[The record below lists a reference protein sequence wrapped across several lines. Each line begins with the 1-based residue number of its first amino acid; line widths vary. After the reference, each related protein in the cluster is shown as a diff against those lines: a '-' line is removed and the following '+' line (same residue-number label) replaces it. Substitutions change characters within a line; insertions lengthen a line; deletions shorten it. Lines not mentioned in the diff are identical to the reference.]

1 MNSFHCVVFE
11 KLCQVTFDIIQ
22 CAWLCFQ
29 VGLPFRCVTLEQQK
43 GERAMLIRNA
53 KGDWGIV
60 KTQWVFFRRGYI
72 PDDDGKNSLPVSF
85 DRHILRIFYWL
96 QMGNIW

>member
-1 MNSFHCVVFE
+1 
-11 KLCQVTFDIIQ
+11 
-22 CAWLCFQ
+22 
-29 VGLPFRCVTLEQQK
+29 
-43 GERAMLIRNA
+43 MLIRNA

-96 QMGNIW
+96 QMGNI